1 LELAAEP
8 SVDNAKIGWEP
19 MKRYTAKLV
28 STVVLLA
35 SACGAQA
42 PGAVLTLKSSHLRA
56 LAAGERNSELRIDG
70 WFFETRAGR
79 QDLPATLIRN
89 GQVTTTD
96 GHSIKLTVRSQG
108 PNFTID
114 FTAKPADVTKWGL
127 SIEAAASEYF
137 TGIMER
143 VVDGP
148 QQLSWASGQ
157 SGVLD
162 LHGQHIQMI
171 LKPTTSVYAPFYLS
185 SRGYAVFVKGTWPGE
200 FDFAAKDPSRVQI
213 SFEGPSFEMK
223 VYTAATPDELVRAHA
238 MDAGPPFLPPKW
250 MYFPWRWRDEHTER
264 ATYYDGT
271 PVTGPFNSE
280 VMEDVLMMHAFGIP
294 NGVYWIDRPW
304 GQGRLGYDD
313 FEIDEK
319 RLPNFNTMV
328 RWLADQQAHV
338 MLWIGP
344 FFQGKMEQQALAN
357 GYNLPGQRPMRN
369 NYPLVDFTN
378 PEAKAYWQNG
388 VATLVRRG
396 VAGFKLDRSEE
407 GIPDGGP
414 FKVHDG
420 RTLRENR
427 NAYPPKYLKATYDIA
442 SQYRKNDDFVL
453 MPRAAYTGSAPY
465 GVFWGGDIGGV
476 QEGLR
481 AEIIAVQRSALMGY
495 PNWGSDTCGYNQQ
508 LLEQEVCARW
518 LEFSAFTPIME
529 VGPTKNVGFWNLP
542 RDPSYDEV
550 LLAVWRVYARLH
562 QRLADYSYAQAQRAH
577 QTGEPIIRP
586 LFLVDPTA
594 PEAWKDWETYQYG
607 PDILLSPVWQ
617 KGQRSKQVYL
627 PSGAQ
632 WQEAWHPE
640 KTYRGGQTITVTAD
654 RYQLPL
660 FIRVGANVD
669 VGDLNREYQDAVQVA
684 KKRPDLKILDA
695 EVRVWFDKNKD

>member
-1 LELAAEP
+1 
-8 SVDNAKIGWEP
+8 
-19 MKRYTAKLV
+19 
-28 STVVLLA
+28 
-35 SACGAQA
+35 
-42 PGAVLTLKSSHLRA
+42 
-56 LAAGERNSELRIDG
+56 
-70 WFFETRAGR
+70 
-79 QDLPATLIRN
+79 
-89 GQVTTTD
+89 
-96 GHSIKLTVRSQG
+96 
-108 PNFTID
+108 
-114 FTAKPADVTKWGL
+114 
-127 SIEAAASEYF
+127 
-137 TGIMER
+137 
-143 VVDGP
+143 
-148 QQLSWASGQ
+148 
-157 SGVLD
+157 
-162 LHGQHIQMI
+162 
-171 LKPTTSVYAPFYLS
+171 
-185 SRGYAVFVKGTWPGE
+185 
-200 FDFAAKDPSRVQI
+200 
-213 SFEGPSFEMK
+213 
-223 VYTAATPDELVRAHA
+223 
-238 MDAGPPFLPPKW
+238 
-250 MYFPWRWRDEHTER
+250 
-264 ATYYDGT
+264 
-271 PVTGPFNSE
+271 
-280 VMEDVLMMHAFGIP
+280 
-294 NGVYWIDRPW
+294 
-304 GQGRLGYDD
+304 
-313 FEIDEK
+313 
-319 RLPNFNTMV
+319 
-328 RWLADQQAHV
+328 
-338 MLWIGP
+338 
-344 FFQGKMEQQALAN
+344 
-357 GYNLPGQRPMRN
+357 
-369 NYPLVDFTN
+369 
-378 PEAKAYWQNG
+378 
-388 VATLVRRG
+388 
-396 VAGFKLDRSEE
+396 
-407 GIPDGGP
+407 
-414 FKVHDG
+414 
-420 RTLRENR
+420 
-427 NAYPPKYLKATYDIA
+427 
-442 SQYRKNDDFVL
+442 
-453 MPRAAYTGSAPY
+453 
-465 GVFWGGDIGGV
+465 VFWGGDIGGV

-550 LLAVWRVYARLH
+550 LIAVWRVYARLH